1 MDPFLAHP
9 RSLKSI
15 VSMSVVSPMLA
26 GEAEAEGAPS
36 SCGVVAAVES
46 GIRGAETIVV
56 SRQALVMGVDA
67 RGFPGGHLRLDP
79 AFANVEPPS
88 S

>member
-1 MDPFLAHP
+1 
-9 RSLKSI
+9 
-15 VSMSVVSPMLA
+15 MSVASPVLV
-26 GEAEAEGAPS
+26 GEAEVEEAPS
-36 SCGVVAAVES
+36 SFGVAAAVES

-79 AFANVEPPS
+79 AFAYVEPPS